1 MIANSFRKRF
11 GLLVVLLL
19 SCSSLFSQVTVNPGG
34 GTYVTVNAA
43 FAAINAGTHTGAITI
58 EVSANTTEP
67 AAPTVLNASGV
78 GLANYTSVTMF
89 PTASNVVVAGA
100 SNASTAILVFNG
112 ADNITINGNINNGVG
127 TSQNLTIQ
135 NTTANTNAHS
145 VLWFQSSAVA
155 PALGCNN
162 ISIRNVNLIGN
173 ANVDPARTSTTP
185 YQTIIAYSS
194 TVFPATTSQTA
205 VNNSNL
211 VIDNCSF
218 TRALVAIH
226 IGQSTAAA
234 FTGLAI
240 RNNSIG
246 SALPAN
252 FVIWRAMYLANTAN
266 AIIENNNI
274 LNIKSIISS
283 SAGTIEIVGATSST
297 DTIRRNRMEGIY
309 NTSTG
314 GWACAGVW
322 LNGGNNHIIA
332 NNIITDLMG
341 ANYSSATTTFAP
353 YGIRLSLGTGHKVW
367 YNSIHLF
374 GNVTSGASASTS
386 CALAVSSTAVNNLDI
401 RNNIFSN
408 IQTSSVNG
416 FQSYAIRYAS
426 GYNFAGANN
435 IVNNN
440 YYGVGANTGTTS
452 FFVGGTYAAGIN
464 YANVPAMQTTT
475 GYDGGSQPILANNPA
490 PFVSNTDL
498 SIPNGTTTS
507 IESGAVIIP
516 ALGLPNVDFMNVS
529 RPAFGNI
536 APDMG
541 AYEFNGLIPNACSG
555 TPTPGQATSTLVNA
569 CGNPFV
575 LNLSGNVLA
584 GALSYQW
591 QSSPSGANTWTNLG
605 AAQTSPPFS
614 TTQSVPTD
622 YRCLVTCTNGN
633 STATSL
639 PVTVGQNPPTNCYC
653 TPLATGTTY
662 WINSVS
668 TTGGLVNITNLNSG
682 LGITNMGY
690 SNYTTTH
697 TVSQIPG
704 GQVTINAVGS
714 GSSTFGWGIY
724 VDWNQD
730 GDFADPGET
739 MFTTPGY
746 VNSINQTITVP
757 MTALP
762 GTTRMRIY
770 NDFLSSTAA
779 TGPCGPF
786 ASSGGSEAEDYAFLV
801 VANCTTA
808 NAGTASASALS
819 ICTGNSVVLSTNAI
833 PFTGSSLQWLV
844 ASNIAG
850 PYTPVVGGVG
860 GQSTSYTTPLL
871 TAGTYFY
878 RVRQECAN
886 CGPCAD
892 TSNILTVT
900 VNAISTPSS
909 TTSSQ
914 CGPGIPAASVSSTA
928 GAQSTGQFFWYDA
941 PTGGNLLQSPPYG
954 ALQPYY
960 FNDFSSP
967 TLGNASLNG
976 NASVGSGV
984 LTITP
989 NTTSQHGAIMV
1000 NASGLQS
1007 NKYRAEFD
1015 LTTVGAGVGNM
1026 ADGISY
1032 SFSDD
1037 GVPGIEAS
1045 MNAENGTGS
1054 KLKVAFVAYGAGLT
1068 GVFLMYNCLVN
1079 EQTPATPGV
1088 LAHVNDLTWLNST
1101 KHVTI
1106 DIDSLGRATVALD
1119 AIVLFNQV
1127 QLPPAY
1133 LSANRSNWT
1142 HIVKGRTGGIAM
1154 GMSIDNLDIK
1164 TSSFVPG
1171 YNTFQSSI
1179 SSTTTFYVA
1188 EMGQTGCQSD
1198 RVPVLATVVPPVA
1211 ASASASPSAIVCP
1224 TATVTLQGSG
1234 AGVGGSYLW
1243 NGNPTMTADTVFSPA
1258 APGTYTVTAIDQNGC
1273 SNTATITIS
1282 THPVIT
1288 GSTSASPTSV
1298 CVGGSSTLTAVP
1310 TPQCFGTTSG
1320 FAGIY
1325 APGNWNQNPQNSNG
1339 FVNFNTAPI
1348 SITITSGT
1356 NASGNP
1362 GYTNYG
1368 TVIPCPGTVTFN
1380 WSYTNLGLAADDIP
1394 RYRINNGTP
1403 VNFSGFNT
1411 NGSQNQ
1417 SGSQTI
1423 TVNAGDSLF
1432 LSAYTTDNDAF
1443 GCAIQITNFVAPA
1456 APTTGTATFWD
1467 APTGGNNLG
1476 ASPATVTVPNP
1487 GINTFYAEFT
1497 TTNTLCPNPIR
1508 VPVTVNANN
1517 QPIVLAQVS
1526 PGNTI
1531 CEGETATLTAFAPG
1545 GGTYTWQGGT
1555 TPTTGSPVSASPI
1568 VNTVYTVT
1576 VQDGN
1581 GCLGTATVNIDVN
1594 PLPVVSINST
1604 PSAPIVVCTQ
1614 DQQVTL
1620 SGNGANSYSWSGG
1633 VQNGVAF
1640 TAAAGT
1646 TTYTVTGTTAGCNA
1660 TATIDVTGNVNPTVT
1675 ISASASNL
1683 CFGNTTELT
1692 GIGASTYQ
1700 WTSGPNTAN
1709 WVLQPNAT
1717 ATYTVTGVDGNACS
1731 NTSTIQIN
1739 VSATNSSLSTST
1751 ATSANSQ
1758 PDGSSVIY
1766 TNVSCDL
1773 IAGIDDGVGGNV
1785 LGNVVATVNV
1795 SASAPS
1801 YNGQPYVRRW
1811 YEITPSNNGPAT
1823 VTLYIDQSDFANYNT
1838 NSGTYAPLPT
1848 SGNNSDPNI
1857 ANIRISQISG
1867 GPLGIGTATVITPTA
1882 NWNGSHWEL
1891 SFPVAGFSQ
1900 FYVHGANPGNIPLP
1914 VSISSFQ
1921 GRKLAQSNE
1930 LNWTTMN
1937 EQNNSH
1943 FVLQYATD
1951 GINFSDLARID
1962 SKAPNGNSLQMLNYS
1977 FEHAS
1982 PAMGHNYYRLL
1993 QVDIDAKSTLN
2004 AKVVDLIWGANGS
2017 TVSVYPNPTKGMVN
2031 IDLYTSRAQNTTIKL
2046 LDMSGRVVKQ
2056 IQARSEAGV
2065 NKLYLDISDLA
2076 NGIYSIQ
2083 LFENDIMTH
2092 VDRIRKND

>member
-1 MIANSFRKRF
+1 MKRITRMIIALVLTVVSGLLGGFDSTAREGQVLGSKMPQPWETKEKSAQLVKEEVSKRNRHAKHFLRQDGTYSMFTTPGSLHYKSGNLWKDINTSIVANGGADAAQFPFMNTENSFQTFFPADLFAF
-11 GLLVVLLL
+11 G
-19 SCSSLFSQVTVNPGG
+19 VNTRMQEGIMNEKIMG
-34 GTYVTVNAA
+34 FYAEDQQGNIV
-43 FAAINAGTHTGAITI
+43 
-58 EVSANTTEP
+58 
-67 AAPTVLNASGV
+67 
-78 GLANYTSVTMF
+78 YTF
-89 PTASNVVVAGA
+89 Q
-100 SNASTAILVFNG
+100 SNASTPSVIDNSISYAAYNSISVRYSQHADARKFDMVLPSAQVISQIPQQAKYIAIKEKMTLPSGWTVSKNQDGVNIYASGVWVANIPTPRAVETESAQKTYQDDIDYLVDG
-112 ADNITINGNINNGVG
+112 ITSYSYVGNELEIITKFPMEWLRKNSRVYPVYLDPIVNYYP
-127 TSQNLTIQ
+127 
-135 NTTANTNAHS
+135 ANVTNATGY
-145 VLWFQSSAVA
+145 QSSATGKTNGFIRITSTNANLGWASFDITTLPAGATIANADYWGYHYTTAGDKFSNIVGLQTVLPIPSTGA
-155 PALGCNN
+155 QLNAQIISGPVYTTNYQFGSATLNTWRVGAINALGCTN
-162 ISIRNVNLIGN
+162 IAAEVGQGATGLGFIYTSGLTTFQYQYGYNAANQALRPYLEVNW
-173 ANVDPARTSTTP
+173 STTP
-185 YQTIIAYSS
+185 CAGQPIAG
-194 TVFPATTSQTA
+194 TA
-205 VNNSNL
+205 
-211 VIDNCSF
+211 
-218 TRALVAIH
+218 
-226 IGQSTAAA
+226 
-234 FTGLAI
+234 
-240 RNNSIG
+240 
-246 SALPAN
+246 
-252 FVIWRAMYLANTAN
+252 
-266 AIIENNNI
+266 
-274 LNIKSIISS
+274 SS
-283 SAGTIEIVGATSST
+283 SV
-297 DTIRRNRMEGIY
+297 
-309 NTSTG
+309 
-314 GWACAGVW
+314 
-322 LNGGNNHIIA
+322 
-332 NNIITDLMG
+332 
-341 ANYSSATTTFAP
+341 
-353 YGIRLSLGTGHKVW
+353 
-367 YNSIHLF
+367 
-374 GNVTSGASASTS
+374 
-386 CALAVSSTAVNNLDI
+386 
-401 RNNIFSN
+401 
-408 IQTSSVNG
+408 
-416 FQSYAIRYAS
+416 
-426 GYNFAGANN
+426 
-435 IVNNN
+435 
-440 YYGVGANTGTTS
+440 
-452 FFVGGTYAAGIN
+452 
-464 YANVPAMQTTT
+464 
-475 GYDGGSQPILANNPA
+475 
-490 PFVSNTDL
+490 
-498 SIPNGTTTS
+498 
-507 IESGAVIIP
+507 
-516 ALGLPNVDFMNVS
+516 
-529 RPAFGNI
+529 
-536 APDMG
+536 
-541 AYEFNGLIPNACSG
+541 
-555 TPTPGQATSTLVNA
+555 VNA
-569 CGNPFV
+569 CGTPFT
-575 LNLSGNVLA
+575 LSITGYST
-584 GALSYQW
+584 GGGITFQW
-591 QSSPSGANTWTNLG
+591 QTSLQGQNAWVNLG
-605 AAQTSPPFS
+605 TASASPTYSQTQ
-614 TTQSVPTD
+614 TVPRD
-622 YRCLVTCTNGN
+622 YRCIVTCTNSFLSDTTN
-633 STATSL
+633 V
-639 PVTVGQNPPTNCYC
+639 VTVGQNPPTNCYC

-682 LGITNMGY
+682 LGITNLGY

-786 ASSGGSEAEDYAFLV
+786 ASSGGSEAEDYEFLV

-967 TLGNASLNG
+967 TLGSASLNG

-1288 GSTSASPTSV
+1288 GTTSASPTSV